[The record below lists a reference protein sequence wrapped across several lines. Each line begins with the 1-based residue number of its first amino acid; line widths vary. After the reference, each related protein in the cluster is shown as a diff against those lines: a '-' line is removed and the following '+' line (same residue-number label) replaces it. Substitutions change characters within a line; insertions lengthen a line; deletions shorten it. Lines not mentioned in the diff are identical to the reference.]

1 MSSELTMEVHNV
13 YFAVRYATNKELCNL
28 FSNLDSD
35 IPVMSI
41 TKFDK
46 LQDELLSST
55 QISFWFLAYPV
66 TRYITSTR

>member
-1 MSSELTMEVHNV
+1 MTSELTMEVHNV
-13 YFAVRYATNKELCNL
+13 YFAVRYTTNKELCNL

-46 LQDELLSST
+46 LQDELLNST
-55 QISFWFLAYPV
+55 QISF
-66 TRYITSTR
+66 

>member
-1 MSSELTMEVHNV
+1 MEVHNV
-13 YFAVRYATNKELCNL
+13 YFAVRYTTNKELCNL

-46 LQDELLSST
+46 LQDELLNST
-55 QISFWFLAYPV
+55 QISF
-66 TRYITSTR
+66 

>member
-1 MSSELTMEVHNV
+1 MEVHNV
-13 YFAVRYATNKELCNL
+13 YFAVRYTTNKELCNL

-46 LQDELLSST
+46 LQDELLNST
-55 QISFWFLAYPV
+55 QISFWFLAYLV